1 MNIFKEFKKVC
12 RDLEDVPEEKRLN
25 ATIRKVVEARLEK
38 DEKIAKIGQLNT
50 EKLSEKEEKI
60 GKLET
65 EKVSRNFSHISS
77 ILSLKGLGKNSSG

>member
-1 MNIFKEFKKVC
+1 LNIFKEFKKVC

-25 ATIRKVVEARLEK
+25 ATIRKVVEARLER
-38 DEKIAKIGQLNT
+38 DEKIAKIGQLN
-50 EKLSEKEEKI
+50 
-60 GKLET
+60 T

>member
-1 MNIFKEFKKVC
+1 LNIFKEFKKVC

-25 ATIRKVVEARLEK
+25 ATIRKVIEARLEK
-38 DEKIAKIGQLNT
+38 DEKIAKIGQLN
-50 EKLSEKEEKI
+50 
-60 GKLET
+60 T

>member
-38 DEKIAKIGQLNT
+38 E
-50 EKLSEKEEKI
+50 EKLSEKDAKI
-60 GKLET
+60 GELNT

-77 ILSLKGLGKNSSG
+77 ILSLKGLGKNFEWVESF

>member
-25 ATIRKVVEARLEK
+25 ATIRKVIEARLEK
-38 DEKIAKIGQLNT
+38 DEKIAKIGQLN
-50 EKLSEKEEKI
+50 
-60 GKLET
+60 T

-77 ILSLKGLGKNSSG
+77 ILSLKGLGKNFEWVESF